1 MTTPA
6 VTKTSRHRFVRVWRT
21 AGTGSTS
28 RHRATTSALVLALCV
43 LVLGACGT
51 TPEIV
56 EIGGAQSTTVDRPWG
71 TVKTFPTMQKAQE
84 PNQVELDFVGQMI
97 THHEQAV
104 ELSDS
109 VLRHQGIEPRVTAS
123 AQFIAQDQTNE
134 IAAMGAWLKAW
145 NAPRDA
151 HEHHAHH
158 DMPGMVPGDEISRFQ
173 MMPAEEAPAEF
184 VRLMIFHHEGAV
196 SMSQD
201 VLTEAHNTFVLNIA
215 RHLIREQ
222 SLEIG
227 YLRRLS
233 TEL

>member
-6 VTKTSRHRFVRVWRT
+6 VTKTSRHSIVRVWR
-21 AGTGSTS
+21 
-28 RHRATTSALVLALCV
+28 RVALCV

-84 PNQVELDFVGQMI
+84 PHQVELDFVGQMI
-97 THHEQAV
+97 AHHEQAV

-109 VLRHQGIEPRVTAS
+109 VLKHQGIEPRVTAS

-134 IAAMGAWLKAW
+134 IAAMGAWLTAW
-145 NAPRDA
+145 NAPSDA

-158 DMPGMVPGDEISRFQ
+158 DMPGMVPGDQISRFQ

>member
-6 VTKTSRHRFVRVWRT
+6 VTKTSRHSIVRVWR
-21 AGTGSTS
+21 
-28 RHRATTSALVLALCV
+28 RVALCV

-56 EIGGAQSTTVDRPWG
+56 EIGGARPTTVDRPWG

-84 PNQVELDFVGQMI
+84 PHQVELDFVGQMI

-109 VLRHQGIEPRVTAS
+109 VLKHQGIEPRVTAS

-145 NAPRDA
+145 NAPDDA
-151 HEHHAHH
+151 HEHHAPH

-201 VLTEAHNTFVLNIA
+201 MLTQAHNTFVLNIA
-215 RHLIREQ
+215 RHMIREQ

-227 YLRRLS
+227 YLRQLS